1 MEFDPSSSR
10 RAVQVADA
18 TLAGVLGKA
27 QFWQRWTGTPMN
39 ERQTQVLNRVL
50 DGLEG
55 KLTNAKWASIN
66 KCSTDTALRD
76 INDLLARG
84 VLRRLARGVL
94 RRLEGGGRSTGY
106 ALIGWIG
113 KD

>member
-27 QFWQRWTGTPMN
+27 QFWQRWAGTPTIN
-39 ERQTQVLNRVL
+39 QRQTPVLNRVL
-50 DGLEG
+50 GGLEG

-84 VLRRLARGVL
+84 VLRRL
-94 RRLEGGGRSTGY
+94 EGGGRSTGY